1 LAWRKPSGAKTDA
14 IDAYLLARKGR
25 SDLDELRRLSPES
38 PLVQELKGLTRDQ
51 DALVHQQTRLVNQLT
66 ACLKASYPV
75 ALELFSRLQQ
85 RTTLAFLQRYPTLEA
100 AQQASVAELT
110 AFLRTLPHFPG
121 PATTAQRLYARL
133 QAPQLHVDPVTV
145 RTKARLLLAL
155 LSQLIPLGEQIASYD
170 AEITRLF
177 AAHPDHVLF
186 ASLPGTGTRLAPRL
200 LVGWGDDRARYAS
213 AASMQGL
220 GGTAPVTWQS
230 GKYVT
235 ARRRSACNKPL
246 RTTLYL
252 FAWHSTTQEDWAQR
266 YYQRKRSEGKSHSVA
281 IRALAKGVGAAHS
294 CDLAQADAL

>member
-1 LAWRKPSGAKTDA
+1 MAWRKPSGAKTDA

-25 SDLDELRRLSPES
+25 SDLDELRRLTPES
-38 PLVQELKGLTRDQ
+38 PLVQELKGLTLTRDQ

-75 ALELFSRLQQ
+75 ALELLSRLQQ
-85 RTTLAFLQRYPTLEA
+85 RTTLAFLQHYPTLEA

-121 PATTAQRLYARL
+121 PAATAQRLYARL
-133 QAPQLHVDPVTV
+133 QAPQLHVDPVAV

-155 LSQLIPLGEQIASYD
+155 LSQLIPLGEQIAAYD

-200 LVGWGDDRARYAS
+200 LVGWGDHRARSAS
-213 AASMQGL
+213 AASMHGL
-220 GGTAPVTWQS
+220 GGTAPVTWQR
-230 GKYVT
+230 GK
-235 ARRRSACNKPL
+235 
-246 RTTLYL
+246 
-252 FAWHSTTQEDWAQR
+252 
-266 YYQRKRSEGKSHSVA
+266 
-281 IRALAKGVGAAHS
+281 
-294 CDLAQADAL
+294 